1 MTKAVLFGGNGYIGR
16 ATTEAWIKADPEAE
30 FYVIS
35 RFGKN

>member
-1 MTKAVLFGGNGYIGR
+1 MTKAVLLGDIGR

-35 RFGKN
+35 RSGKN